1 MINRNYIIIY
11 DFETSS
17 INPYKTQPIQLAAI
31 VIDPRS
37 LEFIPNS
44 EFNSL
49 IQPIWER
56 EKQLELELDD
66 IEQKALDVNGK
77 TIEELK
83 TAPLLKTVWENFTK
97 YCKNYNISGKKWDA
111 PILSGYNIIGFDNII
126 LKRIARQYGPWDSE
140 REHCTLFHPV
150 HDLDVMKIV
159 FPWFESNY
167 ELNSLSMDSLRDYFG
182 MSKEN
187 AHDALQDVKDTGN
200 ILIRF
205 LKLHRNIAKN
215 VSWKTK
221 AG

>member
-1 MINRNYIIIY
+1 MINRSTIIIY
-11 DFETSS
+11 DTETISK
-17 INPYKTQPIQLAAI
+17 NPYKTQPIQLAAI
-31 VIDPRS
+31 AIDPRS
-37 LEFIPNS
+37 LEFISNS

-49 IQPIWER
+49 IQPIWDKNEQNR
-56 EKQLELELDD
+56 LCLDD
-66 IEQKALDVNGK
+66 IQQEALDVNGK
-77 TIEELK
+77 TVEELK
-83 TAPLLKTVWENFTK
+83 EAPPLKIVWESFTK

-111 PILSGYNIIGFDNII
+111 PMLSGYNIVGFDNII
-126 LKRIARQYGPWDSE
+126 LKRIAKEYGPWDEE
-140 REHCTLFHPV
+140 RQHCPLFHPI

-205 LKLHRNIAKN
+205 LKLHRNVAKN
-215 VSWKTK
+215 VTWKIK
-221 AG
+221 V